1 MLVAK
6 ISPAASFV
14 SQSSPFGQAETI
26 TVEHMA
32 VVSHKYVAGGS
43 IQSDFQVMLGFYKPE
58 INDEPSSFTTV
69 SSTGVYLTAEE
80 LSGWG
85 TDDSFLLN
93 AVASKLG
100 TSVVEVIEKEHIL
113 GIL

>member
-14 SQSSPFGQAETI
+14 SQSSPFGQPETI
-26 TVEHMA
+26 ALEHMA
-32 VVSHKYVAGGS
+32 VVSHRYVAGGS
-43 IQSDFQVMLGFYKPE
+43 MQSDFQVMFGFYKPE
-58 INDEPSSFTTV
+58 LNDEPSSFTTV

-85 TDDSFLLN
+85 TDDSFILN
-93 AVASKLG
+93 VVASKLG